1 MQDARRVERGH
12 IQCLAQQ
19 VGLTL
24 IGCTSAEAFLHAREV
39 ALERLRRGLMG
50 TLPWYH
56 EGRILRGTDPH
67 AILPGARSILSVAVS
82 YYTTASPHKRPLT
95 GRVARYAWGQ
105 DYHKALKE
113 RLRTLMHL
121 LEEEVGPFRWRVYVD
136 DGPLLEREV
145 AQRAGVGWF
154 GKNTNILT
162 PIGSWVF
169 LGEAITTLEVSP
181 DPPLKKTCGQ
191 CATCL
196 PACPTGALIAPYVLD
211 SRRCIAYL
219 TIEHRGPIPRELR
232 PLMGDWVFG
241 CDICQEVCPVNR
253 KAQPTSLPELQPVT
267 AHQRLDLLEILSLT
281 EEAFQERFRGTSI
294 RRATRVGLQRN
305 ACIVLGNLGDPS
317 AVPAL
322 VHALET
328 GETLVRGHAAWALGH
343 IGGARAVQALEDAL
357 GREGD
362 PWVAQEIRLA
372 LEEATA
378 SVHA

>member
-1 MQDARRVERGH
+1 MQDTRCVERGH
-12 IQCLAQQ
+12 IQRLAQQ
-19 VGLTL
+19 AGLTL
-24 IGCTSAEAFLHAREV
+24 IGCTLAEAFSKAREI
-39 ALERLRRGLMG
+39 ALERLRQGLMG

-56 EGRILRGTDPH
+56 EVRILRGTDPQ
-67 AILPGARSILSVAVS
+67 AILPGAQSILSVAVS
-82 YYTTASPHKRPLT
+82 YYTRASPPERPLT

-121 LEEEVGPFRWRVYVD
+121 LEREVGPFRWKVYVD
-136 DGPLLEREV
+136 DGPILEREV
-145 AQRAGVGWF
+145 AHRAGIGWF

-169 LGEAITTLEVSP
+169 LGEAITTLKVAT
-181 DPPLKKTCGQ
+181 DPPLKKTCGR
-191 CATCL
+191 CSACI
-196 PACPTGALIAPYVLD
+196 PACPTGAIIAPYVLD

-232 PLMGDWVFG
+232 PLVGDWVFG

-253 KAQPTSLPELQPVT
+253 KAQPSSLPELSPDPT
-267 AHQRLDLLEILSLT
+267 RQRLDLLDILTLS
-281 EEAFQERFRGTSI
+281 EGAFQERFRGTSI
-294 RRATRVGLQRN
+294 RRATRIGLQRN
-305 ACIVLGNLGDPS
+305 ACVVLGNLGDPA

-322 VHALET
+322 ARALEE
-328 GETLVRGHAAWALGH
+328 GETLVRGHAAWALGR
-343 IGGARAVQALEDAL
+343 IGGAKAIQALEKAK

-362 PWVAQEIRLA
+362 PWAAQEVRLA

-378 SVHA
+378 TVQT